1 MNSMIR
7 KILIFFIR
15 IYQIVLR
22 PLIPTTCRFY
32 PSCSEYCKESIL
44 VHGIGRGILLGI
56 WRILR
61 CQPFSHGGLDMVKKS

>member
-7 KILIFFIR
+7 KFLIFFIR

-44 VHGIGRGILLGI
+44 VHGIWRGILLGV

-61 CQPFSHGGLDMVKKS
+61 CQPFGQGGFDMVKKS